1 MKVTATMRLKV
12 SEGNDPFGKKRS
24 NKVVWGRVWTEKEG
38 GDEIAG
44 IGSVCTWRGDEPKSA
59 LHEGGRAL

>member
-1 MKVTATMRLKV
+1 MILSV
-12 SEGNDPFGKKRS
+12 RS